1 MPSLPT
7 DNSVVEAKKLLILK
21 LGVGFFSLIII
32 VFWLFNLSGSF
43 TSTRSTAAQ
52 DQSAE
57 VNDDWQQEFTDT
69 FNSLQASLES
79 QATASGNGEDFLQD
93 MADNLAAREA
103 SPSPVVE
110 TGSPA
115 VATVTP
121 EQLLA
126 DLAARLPEA
135 EQPAIDSCPQ
145 FINCMPS
152 IGEAKPCVIPPGC
165 ENITQIAY

>member
-1 MPSLPT
+1 MSSSPT
-7 DNSVVEAKKLLILK
+7 DNSVVETKKLLMLK
-21 LGVGFFSLIII
+21 LGVSFFSLIII

-43 TSTRSTAAQ
+43 TSTRSTAVQ
-52 DQSAE
+52 GQPAE

-93 MADNLAAREA
+93 MADNLAAREVT
-103 SPSPVVE
+103 PSSSVE
-110 TGSPA
+110 AGSPA

-126 DLAARLPEA
+126 DLAARLPEV
-135 EQPAIDSCPQ
+135 EQPDSNSCPQ
-145 FINCMPS
+145 FIDCMPS